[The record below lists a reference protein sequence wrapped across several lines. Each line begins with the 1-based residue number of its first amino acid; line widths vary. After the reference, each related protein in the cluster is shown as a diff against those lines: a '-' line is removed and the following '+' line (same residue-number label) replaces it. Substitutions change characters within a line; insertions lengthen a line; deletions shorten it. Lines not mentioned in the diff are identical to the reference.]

1 MRRDEGS
8 LLLVTLIS
16 VSVVTLLALAL
27 GGWMRAQ
34 GTLLEGG
41 RQRRAARAAT
51 YRAAVM
57 CLAERIVAESN
68 RWDALSQ
75 PWAAEPWEWVGEG
88 WRLRVSG
95 HGWDKVTGDATGL
108 VDENGKLPL
117 EKVPEPVLSAL
128 FRRAANVPEARAA
141 DYARRVVAWRAGER
155 GAPGELPEAEP
166 FHNTDDIAD
175 VRPVLPFVC
184 VEELYAIPG
193 IDPEHLDAVRT
204 FLTVAGNGLVNINT
218 ATEPVLRAAFA
229 GTAAGDGGAAAR
241 LLERVLG
248 HRRGGGHFTGAA
260 AATIGRELGGLPA
273 DEAALLGRLEPFITV
288 RSTAVS
294 GLAEAQPETIAPTRL
309 RGARSHFIWN
319 RESQRFVRWIE
330 E

>member
-1 MRRDEGS
+1 MRRNEGS

-16 VSVVTLLALAL
+16 VSVVTLLVLAL
-27 GGWMRAQ
+27 GGWIRAQ
-34 GTLLEGG
+34 GALLEGG
-41 RQRRAARAAT
+41 RQRRAVRAAA

-57 CLAERIVAESN
+57 CLAERVVAESN

-75 PWAAEPWEWVGEG
+75 TWAAEPWEWVGEG

-95 HGWDKVTGDATGL
+95 HGWDKETGDATGL
-108 VDENGKLPL
+108 ADENGKLPL

-128 FRRAANVPEARAA
+128 FRRVANVPEARAA

-155 GAPGELPEAEP
+155 GTEGGLSETEP
-166 FHNTDDIAD
+166 FRIAGDISE

-218 ATEPVLRAAFA
+218 APEPVLRAAFA

-241 LLERVLG
+241 LLERVLAY
-248 HRRGGGHFTGAA
+248 RRGGGHFTGAG
-260 AATIGRELGGLPA
+260 AATIGRELGGLPG
-273 DEAALLGRLEPFITV
+273 DEATLLGRLEPFITV

-294 GLAEAQPETIAPTRL
+294 GLAEARLETIAPSR
-309 RGARSHFIWN
+309 RSGARSHFTWD